1 MKGFRE
7 FIRSASLNE
16 AVDMSSRVDHTYD
29 ENLQKNLAKRIY
41 AWIVDDEDPSFSVL
55 QKMVQGVLP
64 QKQKMKYARLRNNGS
79 LLVIGYDQK
88 LESLGSDQELRR
100 LGKKLESVYKTY
112 LQELGIF
119 DSVKVELRGSYDS
132 VSYGET
138 FFEFKFKVSYDI
150 KLKNL
155 VIPPQADGS
164 GDWK

>member
-1 MKGFRE
+1 MTGFRE
-7 FIRSASLNE
+7 FVRASQNE
-16 AVDMSSRVDHTYD
+16 AVDMSTRVDHTYD
-29 ENLQKNLAKRIY
+29 NDLQRALAKRIY
-41 AWIVDDEDPSFSVL
+41 DWIYDEDSSFSAL
-55 QKMVQGVLP
+55 QKMVQSTLP
-64 QKQKMKYARLRNNGS
+64 PKQKIRRVGLKNNGS
-79 LLVIGYDQK
+79 LLVIVYDQK
-88 LESLGSDQELRR
+88 LEAFNDDQELSK
-100 LGKKLESVYKTY
+100 LGKKLESVYKSY

-119 DSVKVELRGSYDS
+119 DNVKVELKGSYDT

>member
-1 MKGFRE
+1 MTGFRE
-7 FIRSASLNE
+7 FVRASQNE

-29 ENLQKNLAKRIY
+29 RNLQKDLAKRIY
-41 AWIVDDEDPSFSVL
+41 DWIYDEDPSFSAL
-55 QKMVQGVLP
+55 QKMIQSALP
-64 QKQKMKYARLRNNGS
+64 PKQKIRRVGLKNNGS
-79 LLVIGYDQK
+79 LLVIVYDQK
-88 LESLGSDQELRR
+88 LEAFNDDQAVSK

-119 DSVKVELRGSYDS
+119 DNVKVELKGSYDT

-138 FFEFKFKVSYDI
+138 FFKFKFKVSYDI

-155 VIPPQADGS
+155 VIPPMEDGS

>member
-1 MKGFRE
+1 MTGFRE
-7 FIRSASLNE
+7 FIKSSQNE

-29 ENLQKNLAKRIY
+29 NDLQKTLAKRIY
-41 AWIVDDEDPSFSVL
+41 SWIVDEEDKDFSVL
-55 QKMVQGVLP
+55 QKMVQNVLP
-64 QKQKMKYARLRNNGS
+64 QKQKVKRVRLNNNGS
-79 LLVIGYDQK
+79 LLVIAYDQK
-88 LESLGSDQELRR
+88 LELFKDYQELNK
-100 LGKKLESVYKTY
+100 LGKKLESVYKSY

-119 DSVKVELRGSYDS
+119 DNVKVELKGSYDT

>member
-1 MKGFRE
+1 MTGFRE
-7 FIRSASLNE
+7 FVRASQNE

-29 ENLQKNLAKRIY
+29 NNLQKDLAKRIY
-41 AWIVDDEDPSFSVL
+41 AWIVDEEDKNFSVL
-55 QKMVQGVLP
+55 QKMVQNVLP
-64 QKQKMKYARLRNNGS
+64 SKQKVKRVRLGNNGS
-79 LLVIGYDQK
+79 LLVIAYDQK
-88 LESLGSDQELRR
+88 LEAFNNDQELSR
-100 LGKKLESVYKTY
+100 LGKKLESVYKAY

-119 DSVKVELRGSYDS
+119 DNVKVELKGSYDT

-155 VIPPQADGS
+155 VIPPMADGS

>member
-1 MKGFRE
+1 MTG
-7 FIRSASLNE
+7 
-16 AVDMSSRVDHTYD
+16 
-29 ENLQKNLAKRIY
+29 NLQKDLAKRIY
-41 AWIVDDEDPSFSVL
+41 SWIVDKEDKDFSVL
-55 QKMVQGVLP
+55 QKMVQNVLP
-64 QKQKMKYARLRNNGS
+64 QKQKVKRVGLSNNGS
-79 LLVIGYDQK
+79 LLVIRYDQK
-88 LESLGSDQELRR
+88 LEALNNDQELSR

-119 DSVKVELRGSYDS
+119 DNVKVELKGSYDT

>member
-1 MKGFRE
+1 MKSFRE
-7 FIRSASLNE
+7 FVRSSTNE

-29 ENLQKNLAKRIY
+29 KNLQKDLAKRIY
-41 AWIVDDEDPSFSVL
+41 AWIVDNEDPNFSAL
-55 QKMVQGVLP
+55 QKMVQSVLP
-64 QKQKMKYARLRNNGS
+64 SKQKVKRVRLNNNGS
-79 LLVIGYDQK
+79 LLVIAYDQK
-88 LESLGSDQELRR
+88 LELFKDYQELNK
-100 LGKKLESVYKTY
+100 LGKKLEPIYKAY

-119 DSVKVELRGSYDS
+119 DSVKVELKGSYDT

>member
-1 MKGFRE
+1 MTGFRE
-7 FIRSASLNE
+7 FIKSSQNE
-16 AVDMSSRVDHTYD
+16 SVDMSSRVDHTYD
-29 ENLQKNLAKRIY
+29 KNLQGALAKRIY
-41 AWIVDDEDPSFSVL
+41 DWIVGDEDPDFKAL

-64 QKQKMKYARLRNNGS
+64 QKQKMKYAKLRNNGS

-88 LESLGSDQELRR
+88 LESLDNDQELSK
-100 LGKKLESVYKTY
+100 LGKKLESVYKAY

-119 DSVKVELRGSYDS
+119 DNVKVELKGSYDTD
-132 VSYGET
+132 SYGET

>member
-1 MKGFRE
+1 MTGFRE
-7 FIRSASLNE
+7 FIKSSQNE

-29 ENLQKNLAKRIY
+29 KNLQKDLAKRIY
-41 AWIVDDEDPSFSVL
+41 SWIVDNEDPNFSVL
-55 QKMVQGVLP
+55 QKMVQSVLSP
-64 QKQKMKYARLRNNGS
+64 KQKVKRVRLNNNGS
-79 LLVIGYDQK
+79 LLSITYDQK
-88 LESLGSDQELRR
+88 LEAFNDDQELSR

-119 DSVKVELRGSYDS
+119 DNVKVELKGSYDT

-138 FFEFKFKVSYDI
+138 FFEFKYKVSYDI

>member
-1 MKGFRE
+1 MTGFRE
-7 FIRSASLNE
+7 FVRSSMNE

-29 ENLQKNLAKRIY
+29 NNLQKDLAKRIY
-41 AWIVDDEDPSFSVL
+41 SWIVDEEDKDFSVL
-55 QKMVQGVLP
+55 QKMVQNVLP
-64 QKQKMKYARLRNNGS
+64 SKQKVKRVRLSNNGS
-79 LLVIGYDQK
+79 LLVIAYDQK
-88 LESLGSDQELRR
+88 LEAFNDDQELDK
-100 LGKKLESVYKTY
+100 LGKKLESVYKSY

-119 DSVKVELRGSYDS
+119 DNVKVELKGSYDT

-164 GDWK
+164 GSWK

>member
-1 MKGFRE
+1 MTGFRE
-7 FIRSASLNE
+7 FIRASQNE

-29 ENLQKNLAKRIY
+29 KNLQGALAKRIY
-41 AWIVDDEDPSFSVL
+41 SWIVDEEDKDFSVL
-55 QKMVQGVLP
+55 QKMVQSALP
-64 QKQKMKYARLRNNGS
+64 PKQKIRRAGLKNNGS
-79 LLVIGYDQK
+79 LLVIVYDQK
-88 LESLGSDQELRR
+88 LEVFNDDQELDK

-119 DSVKVELRGSYDS
+119 DNVKVELKGSYDS
-132 VSYGET
+132 FNRDNT

-155 VIPPQADGS
+155 VIPPMADGS

>member
-1 MKGFRE
+1 MTGFRE
-7 FIRSASLNE
+7 FIKSSLNE

-29 ENLQKNLAKRIY
+29 RNLQKDLAKRIY
-41 AWIVDDEDPSFSVL
+41 SWIVDEEDKDFSVL
-55 QKMVQGVLP
+55 QKMVQNVLP
-64 QKQKMKYARLRNNGS
+64 QKQKVKRVRLSNNGS
-79 LLVIGYDQK
+79 LLVIRYDQK
-88 LESLGSDQELRR
+88 LEALNNDQELSR

-119 DSVKVELRGSYDS
+119 DNVKVELKGSYDT